1 LTQSHFADDYD
12 PTIEDSHRKRCV
24 IDDEVALLDVFDMA
38 GQEVYSAMREQYMRD
53 SDGFVLVYSIT
64 SRQSFEEIRTFQQQ
78 ILRIKDKDYFPMI
91 VVGNHCDREDE
102 RQVDKQEGAAL
113 AREFGCPF
121 VEASSQGRINV
132 DVAFYDLVRDV
143 RKCKRLERER
153 FERKRLEREQWER
166 ERLERLE
173 RELNASRPILTDFQA
188 PPAKRLSTN
197 RLLTPWLER
206 LRR

>member
-1 LTQSHFADDYD
+1 M
-12 PTIEDSHRKRCV
+12 
-24 IDDEVALLDVFDMA
+24 IDNEVALLDVFDMA
-38 GQEVYSAMREQYMRD
+38 GQEEYSAMREQYMHY

-64 SRQSFEEIRTFQQQ
+64 SRQSFKEILTFRKQ

-113 AREFGCPF
+113 AREFGCRF

-132 DVAFYDLVRDV
+132 DVAFYDLIRDV
-143 RKCKRLERER
+143 RKY
-153 FERKRLEREQWER
+153 
-166 ERLERLE
+166 ERLE
-173 RELNASRPILTDFQA
+173 RELNAPRAILTDYPA
-188 PPAKRLSTN
+188 PPAKRSSTN